1 MSRSRSDA
9 ASDRPAG
16 PQAAL
21 DALLGEEAGDP
32 GRTLLLRRALWLET
46 LDRQLRPCL
55 PPALAAHARLANV
68 DRGRLVYLVDTPVWH
83 AKLRLAATGLLD
95 TARSLGLEVEALVVR
110 TAREPLKPRPDTA
123 DTPNPTP
130 LPLPAAARDA
140 FAAALASRDDPNRED
155 PS

>member
-32 GRTLLLRRALWLET
+32 GRTLVLRRALWLET
-46 LDRQLRPCL
+46 LDRQLLPCL
-55 PPALAAHARLANV
+55 PPALAAHVRLANV
-68 DRGRLVYLVDTPVWH
+68 DRGRLVYLVDAPLWH

-95 TARSLGLEVEALVVR
+95 TARSLGLEVDALVVR
-110 TAREPLKPRPDTA
+110 TAREPLKPRYDTA
-123 DTPNPTP
+123 DAPKPTP
-130 LPLPAAARDA
+130 PPLSAAAHDA
-140 FAAALASRDDPNRED
+140 FAAALASRDEPNRED